1 MDKIRS
7 ESSMIPSFFKTC
19 SSICAE
25 NDNFYQQKSLSF
37 IENENNHLNN
47 FCLEKNYPSLF
58 TVLDNRDR
66 ILWVRMKHR
75 DRVCYTPDLVRDSR
89 SYQLF
94 VKERC
99 AHLSSAEIPFRC
111 LVWTSEADGVFSL
124 GGDLAFFTRCVRER
138 DEQALIEYAHRCIDV
153 LHDNYNAMGLPI
165 LTCAL
170 VTGDAIGGGLESMIT
185 NDIVVA
191 EKGVKFG
198 LPEIHFNLFPGMGGY
213 SYLVRKIGEKA
224 ARDLIEDGRSRN
236 AEEMFELGLVDVLA
250 EPGRGEQ
257 ALRKYLCQDR
267 SVATLRATRRACK
280 RVNSVAKE
288 ELISIV
294 NIWVELAMQLDGD
307 DLLRMDRLAR
317 IQQKRRTNFGFQA
330 LQFAW
335 A

>member
-1 MDKIRS
+1 ML
-7 ESSMIPSFFKTC
+7 PSFYAATTGL
-19 SSICAE
+19 CAK
-25 NDNFYQQKSLSF
+25 NDNIDNSHNFN
-37 IENENNHLNN
+37 IEIYEANTFCKNKHLC
-47 FCLEKNYPSLF
+47 FKKNYPSLF
-58 TVLDNRDR
+58 TILEPRSG
-66 ILWVRMKHR
+66 ILWARMKHR
-75 DRVCYTPDLVRDSR
+75 DRGCYTPDLVRDSR
-89 SYQLF
+89 SYQIYL
-94 VKERC
+94 KKRC

-138 DEQALIEYAHRCIDV
+138 NVPSLVEYAHRCIDV
-153 LHDNYNAMGLPI
+153 LHENYNAMGLPI

-185 NDIVVA
+185 NDIVIA
-191 EKGVKFG
+191 ERGTKFG

-213 SYLVRKIGEKA
+213 SYLVRRIGEKE
-224 ARDLIEDGRSRN
+224 ARAFIEGGRSRN

-257 ALRKYLCQDR
+257 VLRNYLSQDR

-280 RVNSVAKE
+280 RVNPVAKE
-288 ELISIV
+288 ELINIV
-294 NIWVELAMQLDGD
+294 DIWVDLAMQLGGD

-317 IQQKRRTNFGFQA
+317 IQEKKRTRFGFQT
-330 LQFAW
+330 LQLAW